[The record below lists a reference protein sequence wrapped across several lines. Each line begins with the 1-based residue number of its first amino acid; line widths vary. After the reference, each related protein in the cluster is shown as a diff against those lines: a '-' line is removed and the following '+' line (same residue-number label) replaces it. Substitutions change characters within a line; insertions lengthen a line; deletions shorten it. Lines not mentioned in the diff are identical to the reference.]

1 MHMSRPLPL
10 WMWSCAIAL
19 SALLSLPGP
28 LGAATSKEYVAKFT
42 FMNEQMG
49 QRDALSFEVL
59 GVLPKDLSVKIL
71 KGSTLQG
78 PITLDD
84 LTTRTRVRV
93 SGAIRAVN
101 NGQTADIEIRLKN
114 KKEARIADPRW
125 GVLQGGVVPV
135 PLPPLGKPKITGG
148 KWVLDP
154 EFTAFNDTTDVP
166 FGVRNLELFT
176 NVSPVDFE
184 ALDPQAL
191 LAEGLDSSLPSFFLS
206 PGTSTLDLGLLLD
219 IFPEPAPGLFLV
231 AMGQIVDDSGHVVG
245 AFIHGVQTEVPQPSA
260 LALVGAAW
268 LGFWAVRARR
278 HAALRR
284 RTTLRPASTSAANA
298 GPTIT
303 VDSTSSITAG
313 PDVRQPG
320 PSA

>member
-1 MHMSRPLPL
+1 MRMSAPLPVWL
-10 WMWSCAIAL
+10 CSIAL
-19 SALLSLPGP
+19 AALLSVPDP
-28 LGAATSKEYVAKFT
+28 VGAAASKEYVAKFT
-42 FMNEQMG
+42 FTNQQMG

-93 SGAIRAVN
+93 SGATRAVN

-148 KWVLDP
+148 KWALDP
-154 EFTAFNDTTDVP
+154 QFTAFNDTDEP

-184 ALDPQAL
+184 ALDPHAL
-191 LAEGLDSSLPSFFLS
+191 LADDLDSLLPSFFLS
-206 PGTSTLDLGLLLD
+206 PGTSTIDLGLSLD
-219 IFPEPAPGLFLV
+219 IFPEPNPGLFLV
-231 AMGQIVDDSGHVVG
+231 AIGQIVDESGTVVG
-245 AFIHGVQTEVPQPSA
+245 AFIHGVQAEEVPQPAA
-260 LALVGAAW
+260 LVLVGAGG
-268 LGFWAVRARR
+268 LGLWAARLGRR
-278 HAALRR
+278 HAVLRR
-284 RTTLRPASTSAANA
+284 RTTLRPASISAANA

-313 PDVRQPG
+313 PAVRQPG
-320 PSA
+320 PRA